1 MAPQTGGLTS
11 GCGAFMVPTFTDAA
25 AMPKTDTDLYRA
37 IKNGTFEKDLFVADD
52 EPVTGLLYPRFEAT
66 TYVDGFGKEQVSSA
80 DVTVHP
86 LPTGDEVEAGGGT
99 SMFDVDGWFGFANWK
114 YFKVPNG
121 TEYPE
126 NLVIKR
132 GRSKRTNKSGTKT
145 GYHYQIEPKNR
156 MTVVAY
162 KGALDNFARSA
173 VVQAIA
179 LAKGK

>member
-1 MAPQTGGLTS
+1 MG
-11 GCGAFMVPTFTDAA
+11 
-25 AMPKTDTDLYRA
+25 R
-37 IKNGTFEKDLFVADD
+37 
-52 EPVTGLLYPRFEAT
+52 
-66 TYVDGFGKEQVSSA
+66 
-80 DVTVHP
+80 
-86 LPTGDEVEAGGGT
+86 
-99 SMFDVDGWFGFANWK
+99 
-114 YFKVPNG
+114 
-121 TEYPE
+121 EYPE

-132 GRSKRTNKSGTKT
+132 GRSKRTNKSGSKT